1 MSSNADAPDDIG
13 DPPTTR
19 EVAAALD
26 VDPDRFRSVVN
37 AHPDPEPPNV
47 LGWATADP
55 PLKYLVAAY
64 LAGREQE
71 KQERR
76 ARQREIRHE
85 SQSGEL

>member
-1 MSSNADAPDDIG
+1 MSSDAGIPDDVA

-19 EVAAALD
+19 EVAAALG
-26 VDPDRFRSVVN
+26 VDPDRLRSFVD

-55 PLKYLVAAY
+55 ALEDLVAAY

-76 ARQREIRHE
+76 ARQREARHDKR
-85 SQSGEL
+85 GWEL

>member
-1 MSSNADAPDDIG
+1 MSSDADAPDDVA

-19 EVAAALD
+19 EVAAALG
-26 VDPDRFRSVVN
+26 VDPDRLRSFVD

-55 PLKYLVAAY
+55 ALKYLVAAY

-71 KQERR
+71 RQERR
-76 ARQREIRHE
+76 ARQREVRHDKR
-85 SQSGEL
+85 GWEL